1 MLRKSLFVIIIFLL
15 ALQVAN
21 SQSIEQ
27 LFKNNNKNSF
37 ETILELAKK
46 GNIEAMYYVA
56 LSYEIGQGTTL
67 DYKKAFIWYKKA
79 ANAGWSRAQYN
90 LAFLY
95 KYGYGTKKNIVQ
107 SYKWFYISGHIYECD
122 LDAQQMSQK
131 EVEKAVAEALE
142 WEQNHNG

>member
-56 LSYEIGQGTTL
+56 LSYEIGQGTIL

-95 KYGYGTKKNIVQ
+95 KYGYGTTKNIVQ

-142 WEQNHNG
+142 WERNHNG